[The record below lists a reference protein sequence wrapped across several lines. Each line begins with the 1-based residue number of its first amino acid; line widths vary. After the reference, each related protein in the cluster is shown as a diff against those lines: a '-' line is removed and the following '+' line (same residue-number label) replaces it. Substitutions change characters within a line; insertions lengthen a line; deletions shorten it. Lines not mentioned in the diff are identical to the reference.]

1 MPCFHSE
8 PPIVTVVS
16 QSRLQKIMRMGPI
29 CGEATNKPHPE
40 MNARDEKE
48 ADLCVLPAYQ
58 KMMKHRLQRTT
69 DTMKNRMQ

>member
-1 MPCFHSE
+1 
-8 PPIVTVVS
+8 
-16 QSRLQKIMRMGPI
+16 MGPI

-40 MNARDEKE
+40 MNAWDEKE